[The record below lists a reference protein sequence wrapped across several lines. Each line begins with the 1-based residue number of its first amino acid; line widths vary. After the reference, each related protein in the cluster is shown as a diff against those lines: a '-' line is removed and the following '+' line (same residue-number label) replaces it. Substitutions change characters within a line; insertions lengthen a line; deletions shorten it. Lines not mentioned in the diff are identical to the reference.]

1 MTVAVEGIKQPERS
15 RVKDVIF
22 QKRPA
27 NNITFKLRDPVSELF
42 LSSFSNYSGVRFNT
56 TGESWASVK
65 TATRKWGD
73 YNLYRLLLNPDAPAV
88 EVVKFKITATEQ
100 PKATDLEPN
109 LFLTAAYTTVDM
121 MSGRNRFV
129 KDRALLPGP
138 LSSKRKDRIPVEVIE
153 FVRTMADEH
162 FPFKHIFAV
171 SGIQDSEIPI
181 PKNPNIRIMYY
192 EKYRMSNKSD
202 DADRVFVGVNT
213 DKDYIYMKLL
223 FSDFD
228 LTIFDNA
235 EIIAEYEEIRNAPS
249 DDSLF

>member
-1 MTVAVEGIKQPERS
+1 MVIVGVQGIAQLEPS
-15 RVKDVIF
+15 HAKDVIL
-22 QKRPA
+22 QKRPP

-65 TATRKWGD
+65 TAVRKWGD

-100 PKATDLEPN
+100 PKPTDLEPN
-109 LFLTAAYTTVDM
+109 LFLTAAYTTLHDYWTY
-121 MSGRNRFV
+121 G
-129 KDRALLPGP
+129 LPGNRGMIP
-138 LSSKRKDRIPVEVIE
+138 GSLAVKRKYRIPTEVIE

-162 FPFKHIFAV
+162 FHFKHIFDV
-171 SGIQDSEIPI
+171 SGIQISEISI

-192 EKYRMSNKSD
+192 NTYRMSNTSD
-202 DADRVFVGVNT
+202 DADRVFVAVNT
-213 DKDYIYMKLL
+213 DKDYIYMKML

-235 EIIAEYEEIRNAPS
+235 KIIAEYEEIRNTPT
-249 DDSLF
+249 DEPLF